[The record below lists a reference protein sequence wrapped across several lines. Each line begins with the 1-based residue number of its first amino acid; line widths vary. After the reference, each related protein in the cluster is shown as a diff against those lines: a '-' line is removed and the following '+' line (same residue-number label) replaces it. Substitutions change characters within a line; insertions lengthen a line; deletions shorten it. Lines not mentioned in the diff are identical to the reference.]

1 MPLKSNAEQLRQRG
15 FASDNDV
22 LEYADSGE
30 QKIMELLSS
39 REAYKRT
46 IGIKLLSKQKN
57 EKHLPLLCETL
68 KTEKKLYT
76 KIALCECLGL
86 FEEPVGLV
94 AVRQVGRG
102 DDHVKEISIVDLDK
116 KSFPLPRDI
125 SARILIRIGPGVFSE
140 LKKLLQEN
148 KNRKQITEAVDVI
161 GHVAWNFHDFS
172 MEDTLLDFF
181 HKNTQDDFTIWK
193 LIRSFQSFPSAKV
206 ITILE
211 DVIANHHH
219 EVIVKEAERSLDRIK
234 RRSI

>member
-76 KIALCECLGL
+76 KIALCECLESFGESAIPYL
-86 FEEPVGLV
+86 LPLLGTIGNN
-94 AVRQVGRG
+94 Q
-102 DDHVKEISIVDLDK
+102 HKEISIVDLDK

-125 SARILIRIGPGVFSE
+125 SATHPDWSRRFFRIEKAVA
-140 LKKLLQEN
+140 
-148 KNRKQITEAVDVI
+148 RK
-161 GHVAWNFHDFS
+161 
-172 MEDTLLDFF
+172 
-181 HKNTQDDFTIWK
+181 
-193 LIRSFQSFPSAKV
+193 
-206 ITILE
+206 
-211 DVIANHHH
+211 
-219 EVIVKEAERSLDRIK
+219 
-234 RRSI
+234 